1 MQLKESSCPS
11 EAPAANH
18 PTATVAPI
26 RRRWIGP
33 LGLLLLLALLLP
45 AAALAQPEGG
55 AVIVERKQSYHLG
68 KLWVWTTDE
77 GHVAVHGEMSP
88 LFEME
93 MAVLNVTPAKVR
105 KGVKAEK
112 GNWNGTIGEPVP
124 FDTELQGALP
134 VLVRMNYRKLDRIDT
149 RRQFHRVRIE
159 EIPDYDEGA
168 VLVECTLADDEEV
181 RCRQHPSNRPTAS
194 G

>member
-18 PTATVAPI
+18 LTATVAPI
-26 RRRWIGP
+26 RRHWIGP

-93 MAVLNVTPAKVR
+93 MAVLNVTPARGYKCR
-105 KGVKAEK
+105 SAPGSIDFPKLFYFCILHDLKATRP
-112 GNWNGTIGEPVP
+112 GQHLGE
-124 FDTELQGALP
+124 
-134 VLVRMNYRKLDRIDT
+134 
-149 RRQFHRVRIE
+149 
-159 EIPDYDEGA
+159 
-168 VLVECTLADDEEV
+168 
-181 RCRQHPSNRPTAS
+181 S
-194 G
+194 